1 MGAMGGRMA
10 RRLVAAGHDLV
21 VWNRTA
27 EQMRPLLELGAAS
40 AADPADAARR
50 AEVIVTM
57 VSDPEA
63 LRAVTEGEVG
73 IVAGA
78 SSATV
83 IEMSTVGSDAIS
95 RLASLLPED
104 TGLLDAPVLG
114 SLDEAESGALV
125 IFVGGPA
132 QLVER
137 WTPLLSVLGTPI
149 HVGPLGAGAA
159 AKLVAN
165 STLLGLL
172 GVLGEALIL
181 AERLGLS
188 REAAFGVLARTPL
201 AAQAE
206 RRRSAIE
213 SGEYPFRF
221 SLSLARKDADLIA
234 EAAAAVGIDLPL
246 AHVQRGLFKQ
256 AERAGWGERDY
267 SAVIGWM
274 RSNVTGSHEEFHD

>member
-1 MGAMGGRMA
+1 MA

-21 VWNRTA
+21 VWNRTG
-27 EQMRPLLELGAAS
+27 EQMGPLLELGAAA
-40 AADPADAARR
+40 AADPAEAARR

-63 LRAVTEGEVG
+63 LRAVSERGVG
-73 IVAGA
+73 IAAGA

-83 IEMSTVGSDAIS
+83 IEMSTVGPDAIA
-95 RLASLLPED
+95 RLASLLPAD

-165 STLLGLL
+165 STLFGLL

-188 REAAFGVLARTPL
+188 QEAAFGVLARTPL
-201 AAQAE
+201 ASQAE

-213 SGEYPFRF
+213 SGEYPCRF

-234 EAAAAVGIDLPL
+234 EAAAAWGVDLPL
-246 AHVQRGLFKQ
+246 ADVQRGRFKQ
-256 AERAGWGERDY
+256 AERAGWGDRDY
-267 SAVIGWM
+267 SALLGWM
-274 RSNVTGSHEEFHD
+274 QATKVSHDEPS